1 MNVIFQSA
9 TNAAGV
15 VHQQDAGS
23 FIIDVQNAD
32 RGGADLQPL
41 KHIQVYAGIM
51 RQSGLDEVAMTDYG
65 DRRIAVPV
73 IKLLDNG
80 EHPRLRLQHGVTS
93 RYPACAAKGVEA
105 LECRLLAQG
114 FERAAGP
121 LTAMKL
127 HQIFL
132 DDDLLLQLLRQRNG
146 RLDRPF
152 QRAAVNAG
160 NGQMSDAFGKRLRLH
175 MAFFIQMHARRAAGQ
190 TFADGIGGGMTNEQ
204 QSDHGICVGL
214 SYFKVGTSRKRLAPV
229 PSGRSIAKGVKLP
242 LASLYNERFVRDQPP

>member
-80 EHPRLRLQHGVTS
+80 DHPRLRLQLGFTTQKPTS
-93 RYPACAAKGVEA
+93 TTKREEA

-114 FERAAGP
+114 FDRAAGP
-121 LTAMKL
+121 
-127 HQIFL
+127 
-132 DDDLLLQLLRQRNG
+132 
-146 RLDRPF
+146 
-152 QRAAVNAG
+152 
-160 NGQMSDAFGKRLRLH
+160 
-175 MAFFIQMHARRAAGQ
+175 
-190 TFADGIGGGMTNEQ
+190 
-204 QSDHGICVGL
+204 
-214 SYFKVGTSRKRLAPV
+214 
-229 PSGRSIAKGVKLP
+229 
-242 LASLYNERFVRDQPP
+242 